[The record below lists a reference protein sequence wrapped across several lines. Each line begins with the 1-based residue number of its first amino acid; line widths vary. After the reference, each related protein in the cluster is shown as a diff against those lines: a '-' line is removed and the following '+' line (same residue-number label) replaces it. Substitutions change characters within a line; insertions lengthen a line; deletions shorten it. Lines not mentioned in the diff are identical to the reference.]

1 MSANL
6 DVFIDFAD
14 VQEAAKYIRPE
25 PPFFSQQLYSE
36 YLGPVVEEVLTKKNT
51 NPAKLLADAAK
62 SFQERFLSQVN

>member
-36 YLGPVVEEVLTKKNT
+36 YLICCGGSTDEEEH
-51 NPAKLLADAAK
+51 K
-62 SFQERFLSQVN
+62 SSKAVG